1 MNAHV
6 LRTAIIAVAALL
18 WLGPARSAEPN
29 WPDSLTSA
37 AARPVTTTPPQ
48 ALFFLN
54 NPHVRSAATAF
65 AATLK
70 PFADKDPAA
79 AVQRAYQMAFARS
92 PTEDETAL
100 GVEYLAK
107 GEKALE
113 SYALA
118 LFGLHEFIY
127 VD

>member
-1 MNAHV
+1 MQLEMSA
-6 LRTAIIAVAALL
+6 LRTQYFVNSSNAA
-18 WLGPARSAEPN
+18 
-29 WPDSLTSA
+29 D
-37 AARPVTTTPPQ
+37 
-48 ALFFLN
+48 
-54 NPHVRSAATAF
+54 
-65 AATLK
+65 
-70 PFADKDPAA
+70 

-100 GVEYLAK
+100 GVEYLSK